1 MRNAIEMFSTFID
14 SGTYALFYFNGHA
27 IGHGNDVYLVAKDT
41 DLNPEIPL
49 RDNLIW
55 HGEVETRL
63 DKCRCVPSTAA
74 YILLYTNIYRH
85 RMSN

>member
-41 DLNPEIPL
+41 DLNPEISL
-49 RDNLIW
+49 RDNLMW

-63 DKCRCVPSTAA
+63 DKCRCVCAV
-74 YILLYTNIYRH
+74 LLTPISIEIYRSID
-85 RMSN
+85 M